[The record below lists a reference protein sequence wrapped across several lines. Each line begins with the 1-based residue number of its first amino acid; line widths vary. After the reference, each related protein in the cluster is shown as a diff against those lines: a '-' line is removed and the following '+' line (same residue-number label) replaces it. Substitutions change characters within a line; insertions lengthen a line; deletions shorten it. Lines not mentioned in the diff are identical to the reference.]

1 MYQAR
6 DLHHNNNNLDIR
18 NDRSSGSKA
27 LVPDIYSQ
35 KPQSFDVN
43 KYNLED
49 KNLKPEVAKLILL
62 IYINN
67 SIAGFL
73 LML

>member
-1 MYQAR
+1 MYQSR
-6 DLHHNNNNLDIR
+6 DIHHNNNNLDIR

-49 KNLKPEVAKLILL
+49 KNLKPEVA
-62 IYINN
+62 
-67 SIAGFL
+67 
-73 LML
+73 